1 MSFRARASAVVLTT
15 AAACLLLAPAAMASS
30 HGPVQVTG
38 KQLKGALLPASDF
51 VAGYVASNEADSGS
65 KLEHGRLFNVSS
77 MSCARFWT
85 VAGSTQGFGETAFA
99 TDLVDSDGHVAS
111 VYEVFDQTVYQFA
124 STRAAA
130 SFYGPLNAKYR
141 SCRSVSLPDGAGG
154 TVRLTV
160 HSESKQRV
168 GGHQA
173 LRLVEYASDS
183 TINISS
189 LSTDVLWTIDGADV
203 YLIDTTVLDNTSPKP
218 TQASLTL
225 KLIARVSALR

>member
-1 MSFRARASAVVLTT
+1 MSFRARASAVVLT
-15 AAACLLLAPAAMASS
+15 AAACLLPATAAMASS

-38 KQLKGALLPASDF
+38 KQLKSALLPASDF

-65 KLEHGRLFNVSS
+65 KLEHGRLFNMSS

-85 VAGSTQGFGETAFA
+85 SAGATRGFGETAFA

-124 STRAAA
+124 GTRVAA
-130 SFYGPLNAKYR
+130 SFYSQLNAKYR

-154 TVRLTV
+154 SVRLTV

-173 LRLVEYASDS
+173 LQLVEYASDS
-183 TINISS
+183 KINVSS
-189 LSTDVLWTIDGADV
+189 LSTVVLWTIDGADV
-203 YLIDTTVLDNTSPKP
+203 YLIDTTVLNNTSPKP

-225 KLIARVSALR
+225 ELIARVRALR